1 MVAELV
7 RLVVVAFVTAIFVFL
22 LQPWLF
28 QSGSIAIFDVEVE
41 EWLPDA
47 YMPGASIVFGAAL
60 IAIALWYLSARRSK
74 IKAFKDA
81 SPMRLVWA
89 LFLLIPII
97 GIAIALYFFNG
108 SGDALLWLT
117 SLYVFDILLLY
128 WFGSAISS
136 PGLLKFVPP
145 FSFQIRSLMGL
156 K

>member
-1 MVAELV
+1 MIAELV
-7 RLVVVAFVTAIFVFL
+7 RLIIVAFITAIFVYL

-28 QSGSIAIFDVEVE
+28 QSGSIALFDVEVE
-41 EWLPDA
+41 EWLPEN

-89 LFLLIPII
+89 LFLLIPVI
-97 GIAIALYFFNG
+97 GIAIALSFFNT

-117 SLYVFDILLLY
+117 SLYVFDVLLLY
-128 WFGSAISS
+128 WFGSALSS

-145 FSFQIRSLMGL
+145 FSFQIRSLLGL